1 MGAAASSLPAAGE
14 DDAAERRALAAYD
27 AEIAAGRAEVG
38 DARDGLLWLCAAR
51 HPRLGRTSPARG
63 LPDELLRII
72 GAFASPRVSRVAD
85 LARALTQRAGC
96 RARRGDFDLARRDAA
111 EAAALA
117 PTYAKP
123 HYIAGAALLA
133 LRRPA
138 EAASALRRALRH
150 DDDDGRCAREI
161 DATLLDGLVLCL
173 DTYPARTPPA
183 PARRLVDARA

>member
-14 DDAAERRALAAYD
+14 DDAAERCALAAYD

-51 HPRLGRTSPARG
+51 HPRLGRASPARG
-63 LPDELLRII
+63 LPDELLRIV

-85 LARALTQRAGC
+85 LARALTQRAGW
-96 RARRGDFDLARRDAA
+96 RARRGDFDVARRDAA

-138 EAASALRRALRH
+138 EAASALRAALRH
-150 DDDDGRCAREI
+150 DDDGRCAREI

-183 PARRLVDARA
+183 PARQLVDARA

>member
-1 MGAAASSLPAAGE
+1 MLRGLPHQDVGQVQVVLLPGQTEAVQGRRDARVRAAGGGAAALP
-14 DDAAERRALAAYD
+14 
-27 AEIAAGRAEVG
+27 
-38 DARDGLLWLCAAR
+38 
-51 HPRLGRTSPARG
+51 
-63 LPDELLRII
+63 
-72 GAFASPRVSRVAD
+72 
-85 LARALTQRAGC
+85 
-96 RARRGDFDLARRDAA
+96 
-111 EAAALA
+111 

-150 DDDDGRCAREI
+150 DDDGRCAREI